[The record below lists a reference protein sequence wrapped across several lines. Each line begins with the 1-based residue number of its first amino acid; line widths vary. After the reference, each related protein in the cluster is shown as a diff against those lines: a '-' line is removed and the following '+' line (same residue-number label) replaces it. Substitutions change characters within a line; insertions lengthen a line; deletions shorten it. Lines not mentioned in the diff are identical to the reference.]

1 MARSSGA
8 HDLCPVARA
17 AQLLGDRWTLVI
29 LRDLATGC
37 RRFSVLEASTGMS
50 PRVLSGRLRALE
62 SEGLLQR
69 RQYAE
74 IPPRVEYTLTE
85 KGRAALPVIDQLRQY
100 GRTWLMDTVDEE
112 CLPHRHWRRARRALA
127 APPSQR

>member
-1 MARSSGA
+1 MARSSDA
-8 HDLCPVARA
+8 RDLCPVARA

-37 RRFSVLEASTGMS
+37 RRFGELEASTGMS

-69 RQYAE
+69 RQYPE

-85 KGRAALPVIDQLRQY
+85 KGRAALPLIDQLRQY
-100 GRTWLMDTVDEE
+100 GQTWLMDTVDEE
-112 CLPHRHWRRARRALA
+112 CLPHRRWRRARRALA
-127 APPSQR
+127 GSPTQR